1 MKDSEKSTTQQT
13 EQPINKPTFW
23 KRNWVKNVLTALVF
37 IAIYL
42 SIRPFMQ
49 GDVLHGQVPPIQ
61 LQTITGETFDLS
73 NIQEPTLVHIWA
85 TWCPICKVTKGSVE
99 SVANS
104 YKVVNIATQSG
115 DDQLVL
121 EYAEANEMNPAI
133 IVNDL
138 DGKLM
143 SLFGSKAVPADFIIA
158 PGGEIKFVEVG
169 FTSEIGLRLR
179 LWWAGLS
186 GSDTGSEIKADS
198 IAVISERQ

>member
-186 GSDTGSEIKADS
+186 GSDTGSEIKAD
-198 IAVISERQ
+198 

>member
-1 MKDSEKSTTQQT
+1 MKDSET
-13 EQPINKPTFW
+13 PIKKPTFW
-23 KRNWVKNVLTALVF
+23 KRKWVKNLLTALVF

-49 GDVLHGQVPPIQ
+49 GDVIHGQIPPIK

-73 NIQEPTLVHIWA
+73 SVQEPTLVHIWA

-99 SVANS
+99 SVAHS

-121 EYAEANEMNPAI
+121 EYAKANEMNPAI
-133 IVNDL
+133 IVNDF
-138 DGKLM
+138 DGQLM

-158 PGGEIKFVEVG
+158 PGGEITFIEVG

-179 LWWAGLS
+179 LWWAGLF
-186 GSDTGSEIKADS
+186 GSKIKADS
-198 IAVISERQ
+198 TTAMSERP

>member
-1 MKDSEKSTTQQT
+1 MQDSKKPIDQQADKPVV
-13 EQPINKPTFW
+13 QPINKPTFW
-23 KRNWVKNVLTALVF
+23 KRNWVKNVLTASVF
-37 IAIYL
+37 LAVYL

-49 GDVLHGQVPPIQ
+49 GDVIHGQIPPIQ
-61 LQTITGETFDLS
+61 LQTITGELFDLS
-73 NIQEPTLVHIWA
+73 SVQEPTLVHIWA

-115 DDQLVL
+115 DDEQLI
-121 EYAEANEMNPAI
+121 EYAQANEMNPAI

-158 PGGEIKFVEVG
+158 PGGEIKFIEVG
-169 FTSEIGLRLR
+169 FTSEIGLRIR
-179 LWWAGLS
+179 LWWAGLT
-186 GSDTGSEIKADS
+186 GSDST
-198 IAVISERQ
+198 AVTSERQ